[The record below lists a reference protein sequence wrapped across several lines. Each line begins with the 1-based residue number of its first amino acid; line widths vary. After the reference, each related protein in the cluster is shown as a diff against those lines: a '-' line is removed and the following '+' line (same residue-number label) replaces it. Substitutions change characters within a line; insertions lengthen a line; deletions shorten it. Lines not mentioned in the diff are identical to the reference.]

1 MLKNLEV
8 FATAD
13 DKAEIVDIQFAFSD
27 YSYLDQVQT
36 IISSTRRIEVIDQEM
51 QDLDENISEFEN
63 GALNKNG
70 ENTDND
76 KLIKVEMLKELEQEK
91 HEMFELIDAEK
102 DEYAQKMAHLKH
114 NQRAIVAY
122 VLFKSETW

>member
-1 MLKNLEV
+1 M
-8 FATAD
+8 
-13 DKAEIVDIQFAFSD
+13 
-27 YSYLDQVQT
+27 QT

-114 NQRAIVAY
+114 N
-122 VLFKSETW
+122 